1 MQRIG
6 VMGAGAV
13 GCYYGAMLARAG
25 RTVTLIARPEHVQAV
40 ERSGLRLQTATGDET
55 VRLGASSEP
64 SALRGAELVLFS
76 VKSSDTEAAG
86 RAMAPYLDRGTA
98 IVTLQ
103 NGVDNAERLA
113 DTLGREVI
121 PACVYVAVE
130 MAAPGH
136 VRHHGRGELVI
147 GRAAKSDDIAATFRG
162 AGVPVDISPN
172 VMGALWAKLV
182 VNCAYNA
189 LSAIAQRP
197 YGELVQ
203 SAGIPEVM
211 RAVTDECLAVARA
224 ARVELPGDMHEA
236 VPGIARSMPGQ
247 YSSTAQD
254 LSRRKPTE
262 IDHLNG
268 FVVRKGEALGVPTPV
283 NRTLLALVKLLER
296 NTKQ

>member
-25 RTVTLIARPEHVQAV
+25 RAVTLIGRPQHVQAI
-40 ERSGLRLQTATGDET
+40 ERSGLRLQTSASDET
-55 VRLGASSEP
+55 ISMRASTEP
-64 SALRGAELVLFS
+64 SGLRGAELVLFS

-86 RAMAPYLDRGTA
+86 RAMAPYLERNAA

-113 DTLGREVI
+113 AMLGREVI
-121 PACVYVAVE
+121 PACVYVAVD
-130 MAAPGH
+130 MAGPGH

-147 GRAAKSDDIAATFRG
+147 GQAGQSEAIASAFRL
-162 AGVPVDISPN
+162 AGVAVDISAN

-203 SAGIPEVM
+203 AAGIPQVM
-211 RAVTDECLAVARA
+211 REIVEECLAVARA
-224 ARVELPGDMHEA
+224 ARVELPGAMREA
-236 VPGIARSMPGQ
+236 GRGIARPMPGRF
-247 YSSTAQD
+247 SSRAPD
-254 LSRRKPTE
+254 
-262 IDHLNG
+262 
-268 FVVRKGEALGVPTPV
+268 
-283 NRTLLALVKLLER
+283 
-296 NTKQ
+296 